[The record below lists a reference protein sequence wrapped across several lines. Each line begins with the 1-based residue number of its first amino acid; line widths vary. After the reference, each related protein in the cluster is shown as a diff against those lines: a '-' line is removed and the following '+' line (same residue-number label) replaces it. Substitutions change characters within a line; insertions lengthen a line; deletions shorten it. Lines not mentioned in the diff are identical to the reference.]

1 MKNTQN
7 ITNIHHSVPSKRMF
21 ILAFRQII
29 LACSCMILLT
39 LTTCRVDKDQP
50 KAKDDSH
57 MLSGKDYDQSGGA
70 DAYACGGDHFNSIYY
85 GNPDYYSLQSDSS
98 LIIIPHF
105 KTMQQTTEWSC
116 GDVCALLLLH
126 HFGCDNNLTEWDLA
140 KALRS
145 MTNRSISDAKPGSAQ
160 DFADYGTHL
169 EDLYNYFYKHPQLK
183 IVASSYRLKYANS
196 DIVKSGDPFPQCDYG
211 NLYPTFQSINAFSA
225 WLTVQLRAN
234 RPVMVEWSD
243 WDGHWDLIIG
253 IDFNGT
259 PNFTGDDTLIFADPY
274 DTSDHRQ
281 DGYSIAPLER
291 FFYSWKDRAI
301 APKPYQLQPFIVV
314 DKR

>member
-1 MKNTQN
+1 MLYKWRWQ
-7 ITNIHHSVPSKRMF
+7 F
-21 ILAFRQII
+21 
-29 LACSCMILLT
+29 CSW
-39 LTTCRVDKDQP
+39 RKVFP
-50 KAKDDSH
+50 
-57 MLSGKDYDQSGGA
+57 
-70 DAYACGGDHFNSIYY
+70 
-85 GNPDYYSLQSDSS
+85 
-98 LIIIPHF
+98 
-105 KTMQQTTEWSC
+105 C

-225 WLTVQLRAN
+225 CF
-234 RPVMVEWSD
+234 PC
-243 WDGHWDLIIG
+243 
-253 IDFNGT
+253 FK
-259 PNFTGDDTLIFADPY
+259 P
-274 DTSDHRQ
+274 HRTDQ
-281 DGYSIAPLER
+281 
-291 FFYSWKDRAI
+291 
-301 APKPYQLQPFIVV
+301 
-314 DKR
+314 